1 MLVHDQF
8 RNLAG
13 DFRCAMQAW
22 LEVPSLDVSF
32 AGGMHLMSFKRGR
45 FLPGSHKVCAS
56 IQCCFAMLAFAGSLS
71 FADPVPVGTKLEI
84 RLQQP
89 ISSYATHKGTK
100 ISGVLVA
107 PVTESGD
114 MLLPLGTTVA
124 GSVVSVRKVGV
135 GVVHETARIELRFDR
150 VVLSDGESV
159 PLQCRIT
166 EVENAREAVDTQG
179 RIQGIR
185 STATLSNRASGLL
198 GSLAFG
204 DPIAAI
210 FITAASAS
218 VLRFSEPEISLPAG
232 TELIAGLTAPI
243 VLPKAEPILIPP
255 IATTASERQ
264 DLGHLAEELPF
275 RTYTDKDHLPSD
287 VTNLIFIGSAGAV
300 ERAFASSD
308 WVQVDSL
315 TAEST
320 YATIRSVAENQGYKS
335 APMSTLLLGGQ
346 APAYA
351 YAKTLNTFSKRHH
364 LRIWASSLTWNE
376 QTVWTSSSTHDT
388 GIGFSKKNKTFIHL
402 IDTHIDNERAK
413 VVNDLIF
420 TGCVSSV
427 QLVAR
432 PWIPKD
438 AKNGTGEDLIT
449 DGRVAVLQLNDC
461 RGPQDTTLLAG
472 NTLPVHG
479 DRADRVSRQ
488 TVLTLKNNILRD
500 NVVVMAYSG
509 IRTGVSELKKKDT
522 PRPARNME
530 IDGDKYTI
538 NQATGR
544 KTDYTFAPAAIA
556 QSGPETINAPDRW
569 KPPSVEIGF
578 RASWPGY
585 TGGNGGGIGF
595 ILDSI
600 DPPGQQVVIALGN
613 SLQNGWNLGA
623 SVTIDSQK
631 YFSQEFSYN
640 RSFSTFRMGLGVVE
654 NDTTSPDLDNQFA
667 FATSGLLTSQIAYN
681 LLIHTRPKTSRL
693 RPYFAI
699 GPALQLMHLDDAPI
713 KKAPSYF
720 RLGLSNIG
728 LIGAAYNFG
737 STPPLEGGGI
747 FQSGFNYG
755 GGIRYRVTPRWMI
768 RLDYRETLTSQHD
781 FWTKSK
787 TSILSGVELDNAT
800 LTFVGPQLDG
810 AMRQQRVGGG
820 VSFTF

>member
-1 MLVHDQF
+1 VHA
-8 RNLAG
+8 LA
-13 DFRCAMQAW
+13 
-22 LEVPSLDVSF
+22 ESVS
-32 AGGMHLMSFKRGR
+32 
-45 FLPGSHKVCAS
+45 
-56 IQCCFAMLAFAGSLS
+56 
-71 FADPVPVGTKLEI
+71 VGTKLEI

-89 ISSYATHKGTK
+89 ISSYATQKGAK
-100 ISGVLVA
+100 ISGVLIA
-107 PVTESGD
+107 PLTEGGD
-114 MLLPLGTTVA
+114 MLLPLGTTVE
-124 GSVVSVRKVGV
+124 GSVVSVRKVGL
-135 GVVHETARIELRFDR
+135 GVVHETARVQLQFDR

-166 EVENAREAVDTQG
+166 EVENARESVDKEG

-185 STATLSNRASGLL
+185 STATLSNRASGVL

-210 FITAASAS
+210 FTTAASAS

-232 TELIAGLTAPI
+232 TELIAELTAPI
-243 VLPKAEPILIPP
+243 VLPRVEPILVPP
-255 IATTASERQ
+255 IATTPAEKK
-264 DLGHLAEELPF
+264 DLSQLVEELPF
-275 RTYTDKDHLPSD
+275 RTYTDKGHIPSD
-287 VTNLIFIGSAGAV
+287 ITNLVFIGSAGAV
-300 ERAFASSD
+300 ERAFAASD

-364 LRIWASSLTWNE
+364 LRIWVSSLPWNGE
-376 QTVWTSSSTHDT
+376 TVWTSSSTHDT

-413 VVNDLIF
+413 VVNDFIF
-420 TGCVSSV
+420 TGCVSNV

-449 DGRVAVLQLNDC
+449 DGRIAVLQLNDC
-461 RGPQDTTLLAG
+461 RSSQDTIQLAG
-472 NTLPVHG
+472 STLPVHG
-479 DRADRVSRQ
+479 NRAERVSRQ
-488 TVLTLKNNILRD
+488 TALTLKNNILRD
-500 NVVVMAYSG
+500 NVGVMAYSG
-509 IRTGVSELKKKDT
+509 IRTGVSELKKKDS
-522 PRPARNME
+522 PRPQRSMD
-530 IDGDKYTI
+530 IDGDEYTI
-538 NQATGR
+538 NGKTGR
-544 KTDYTFAPAAIA
+544 KTDYALAPAAIVH
-556 QSGPETINAPDRW
+556 SGPEKIDEPGRW

-578 RASWPGY
+578 RASWLGY

-600 DPPGQQVVIALGN
+600 NPPGEQVVIALGN

-640 RSFSTFRMGLGVVE
+640 RSFSTFKMGLGVVD
-654 NDTTSPDLDNQFA
+654 NDTTSGTVSNAFA

-681 LLIHTRPKTSRL
+681 LLIHTSPKTSRL
-693 RPYFAI
+693 RPYFAV
-699 GPALQLMHLDDAPI
+699 GPALQLMHLDEAPI
-713 KKAPSYF
+713 KKAPNYWK
-720 RLGLSNIG
+720 LGLSNIG
-728 LIGAAYNFG
+728 LLSAAYNFG
-737 STPPLEGGGI
+737 STPPLDGGGI
-747 FQSGFNYG
+747 FQVGFNYG
-755 GGIRYRVTPRWMI
+755 GGVRYRVTPRWMV
-768 RLDYRETLTSQHD
+768 RLDYRETLTSQPD

-800 LTFVGPQLDG
+800 MTFVGPVFDG

>member
-1 MLVHDQF
+1 M
-8 RNLAG
+8 R
-13 DFRCAMQAW
+13 
-22 LEVPSLDVSF
+22 
-32 AGGMHLMSFKRGR
+32 FKRGE
-45 FLPGSHKVCAS
+45 FLPGPHKICAF

-71 FADPVPVGTKLEI
+71 FADPVPAGTKLEI

-89 ISSYATHKGTK
+89 ISSYKTPKGTK

-107 PVTESGD
+107 PVTDSGD
-114 MLLPLGTTVA
+114 MLLPLGTTVE
-124 GSVVSVRKVGV
+124 GSVVSVRKVGI
-135 GVVHETARIELRFDR
+135 GVVHETARIQLQFDR

-166 EVENAREAVDTQG
+166 EVENAREAVDADG
-179 RIQGIR
+179 RIKGIR
-185 STATLSNRASGLL
+185 STATLSNRASGVL

-210 FITAASAS
+210 FTTAASAS

-232 TELIAGLTAPI
+232 TELIAELTAPI
-243 VLPKAEPILIPP
+243 VLPKAEPILVPP
-255 IATTASERQ
+255 IATTASERT
-264 DLGHLAEELPF
+264 DLGHLVEELPF
-275 RTYTDKDHLPSD
+275 RTYTNKDHIPSD
-287 VTNLIFIGSAGAV
+287 ITNLIFIGTAGAV
-300 ERAFASSD
+300 ERVFAASD

-364 LRIWASSLTWNE
+364 LRIWASSLKWNE
-376 QTVWTSSSTHDT
+376 QIVWTSSSTHDT

-438 AKNGTGEDLIT
+438 AKNGTGEELIT

-472 NTLPVHG
+472 NSLPVHG
-479 DRADRVSRQ
+479 NRADRVTRQ
-488 TVLTLKNNILRD
+488 TVLTLKNNIMRD
-500 NVVVMAYSG
+500 NAAVMAYSG
-509 IRTGVSELKKKDT
+509 VRTGVSELKKKDT
-522 PRPARNME
+522 PRPARSME

-538 NQATGR
+538 NQTTGR
-544 KTDYTFAPAAIA
+544 KTDYTFTPAAIA
-556 QSGPETINAPDRW
+556 QSTPETITEPGRW

-578 RASWPGY
+578 RASWLGY

-640 RSFSTFRMGLGVVE
+640 RSFSTFKMGLGVVD
-654 NDTTSPDLDNQFA
+654 NDTTSATVQSAFA

-681 LLIHTRPKTSRL
+681 LLLHTRPKTSRL
-693 RPYFAI
+693 RPYFAV

-737 STPPLEGGGI
+737 SAPPLEGGGI
-747 FQSGFNYG
+747 FQPGFNYG

-768 RLDYRETLTSQHD
+768 RLDYRETLTSQPD

-800 LTFVGPQLDG
+800 LTFVGPVFEG